1 MRGHIRER
9 SPGHWAIVIDLPDP
23 ETGKRRR
30 KWHSFEGTKRE
41 AQVECSRLISQ
52 IRGGLYVEPA
62 KMTVRQFFD
71 HWLDHMK
78 SQVAPRT
85 HERYSEIALKGLSP
99 LLGDVSLPQLKAIRI
114 SAAYSRALAAGRRDR
129 KGGLSPR
136 TVGHMHRVLRQ
147 ALQQAVDWDLLA
159 RNPTDA
165 VQPPKVE
172 KNEMRALDA
181 DETAALLEA
190 IRPTRMFIPV
200 LLAVTNGMRRGEI
213 TALRW
218 RSVDLTNAELE
229 VKASTEQTKA
239 GVREKETK
247 SGRARTV
254 TLTTL
259 AVEEL
264 RRHKI
269 RQAQELLRLGMLQ
282 TDDSHVTARID
293 GQPLKPNSL
302 THEFIRFIAATKLPR
317 IRFHDLRHT
326 HATQLLKSDVH
337 PKIVQERLGHEDIS
351 TTLNLYSH
359 VLPGMQDDAAK
370 RVDAALRTA
379 LDRYRNA
386 KGSKPVA
393 NAVSKKKSEPD
404 FLI

>member
-1 MRGHIRER
+1 MKGHIRER
-9 SPGHWAIVIDLPDP
+9 SPRHWAIVIDLPDP

-41 AQVECSRLISQ
+41 AQVECARLISE
-52 IRGGLYVEPA
+52 IKGGLYVEPA
-62 KMTVRQFFD
+62 KMTVRQFLA

-85 HERYSEIALKGLSP
+85 HERYCEIALQGLAP
-99 LLGDVSLPQLKAIRI
+99 LLGDVLLPKLKAIRI
-114 SAAYSRALAAGRRDR
+114 SAAYSRALASGRRDGR
-129 KGGLSPR
+129 GGLSPR
-136 TVGHMHRVLRQ
+136 TVGHMHRILRQ
-147 ALQQAVDWDLLA
+147 ALQQAVEWDILA

-172 KNEMRALDA
+172 QKEMRALDV

-190 IRPTRMFIPV
+190 VRPTRMFIPV
-200 LLAVTNGMRRGEI
+200 LLAVTSGMRRGEI

-218 RSVDLTNAELE
+218 RSVDLANGKLE
-229 VKASTEQTKA
+229 VKTSTEQTKV

-247 SGRARTV
+247 SGKARTV
-254 TLTTL
+254 TLATL
-259 AVEEL
+259 AIEEL
-264 RRHKI
+264 RRHKFK
-269 RQAQELLRLGMLQ
+269 QAQELLRLGVRQ
-282 TDDSHVTARID
+282 TDDSHVTAQID

-302 THEFIRFIAATKLPR
+302 THEFVRFIVGTKLPR

-326 HATQLLKSDVH
+326 HAKQLLKSNVH

-379 LDRYRNA
+379 LDRHRNA
-386 KGSKPVA
+386 KG
-393 NAVSKKKSEPD
+393 
-404 FLI
+404 